1 MTMSRKG
8 IAGRSQFH
16 MISAFHHDLVARMNA
31 TQDLHFLAIA
41 CTELHLLLSVAFLA
55 LLNVDE
61 IQALFFGQCFNR
73 ENNGIVHLLGEQVDF
88 HERTR
93 DDVSLIVEAEGHRHI
108 E

>member
-1 MTMSRKG
+1 MCRKR

-16 MISAFHHDLVARMNA
+16 MISALHHDLVARLDT
-31 TQDLHFLAIA
+31 TQNLYFLAIA

-73 ENNGIVHLLGEQVDF
+73 ENNGIVHLLREEIDF
-88 HERTR
+88 YERTR
-93 DDVSLIVEAEGHRHI
+93 DDVTLVVEAEGHWHI